1 MHTLKCKS
9 IEELVEV
16 VVETYELLHGDDRY
30 VSFVAKYDRAKEILK
45 ELVFY
50 GYDINFIEIA
60 GAEIDGYVDEFD
72 ITILNDVVSCEKI
85 KRGDRYYIA
94 EPKFVFFD
102 EEANSKCINSF
113 LSDMKYEFQITDE
126 KESND
131 TDQMIDCHDC
141 DDYDCDL
148 RCQDEIPTVNFDKD
162 GKGFKYEKSDAT
174 GYQSISYRSSEPV
187 NKDDLSDILRKFYF

>member
-102 EEANSKCINSF
+102 EEANSKCISSF
-113 LSDMKYEFQITDE
+113 LSDMKYEFQLTE
-126 KESND
+126 EESND
-131 TDQMIDCHDC
+131 ADQMIDRHDC

-187 NKDDLSDILRKFYF
+187 RKDDLSDILRKFYF

>member
-1 MHTLKCKS
+1 MHTLKCKN

-85 KRGDRYYIA
+85 KRGDRYCIA

-102 EEANSKCINSF
+102 EEANSKCISSF
-113 LSDMKYEFQITDE
+113 LSDMKYEFQITND
-126 KESND
+126 ESND
-131 TDQMIDCHDC
+131 DADQMIDCHDC

-162 GKGFKYEKSDAT
+162 GKGFRYEKSDAT

-187 NKDDLSDILRKFYF
+187 SKDDLSDILRKFYF

>member
-1 MHTLKCKS
+1 MHTLKCKN

-102 EEANSKCINSF
+102 EKANSKCISSF
-113 LSDMKYEFQITDE
+113 LSDMKYEFQITDD
-126 KESND
+126 ESSD
-131 TDQMIDCHDC
+131 DADQMIDCHDC

-187 NKDDLSDILRKFYF
+187 SKDDLSDILRKFYF

>member
-102 EEANSKCINSF
+102 EEANSKCISSF
-113 LSDMKYEFQITDE
+113 LSDMKYEFQLTDE
-126 KESND
+126 EEDND
-131 TDQMIDCHDC
+131 IDQMIDCHDC

-148 RCQDEIPTVNFDKD
+148 RCQDEIPTVDFDKD

-187 NKDDLSDILRKFYF
+187 SKDDLSDILRKFYF

>member
-1 MHTLKCKS
+1 MHTLKCKN

-30 VSFVAKYDRAKEILK
+30 ISFVAKYDRAKEILK

-113 LSDMKYEFQITDE
+113 LSDMKYEFQITDD
-126 KESND
+126 ESSD
-131 TDQMIDCHDC
+131 GTDQMIDCHDC

>member
-113 LSDMKYEFQITDE
+113 LSDMKYEFQITDD
-126 KESND
+126 ESSD
-131 TDQMIDCHDC
+131 DADQMIDCHDC

-187 NKDDLSDILRKFYF
+187 SKDDLSDILRKFYF

>member
-1 MHTLKCKS
+1 MHTLKCKN

-102 EEANSKCINSF
+102 EEANSKCISSF
-113 LSDMKYEFQITDE
+113 LSDMKYEFQLTDE
-126 KESND
+126 EEDND
-131 TDQMIDCHDC
+131 IDQMIDCRDC

-162 GKGFKYEKSDAT
+162 GKGFKYEKSDAA
-174 GYQSISYRSSEPV
+174 GYQSISYRSSKPV
-187 NKDDLSDILRKFYF
+187 SKDDLSDILRKFYF

>member
-126 KESND
+126 ESD
-131 TDQMIDCHDC
+131 DESDHMIDCHDC

-148 RCQDEIPTVNFDKD
+148 RCQDDSTDVDFSDDGQGFTCSKHDKN
-162 GKGFKYEKSDAT
+162 
-174 GYQSISYRSSEPV
+174 GYRSISYWSSEPV
-187 NKDDLSDILRKFYF
+187 DKDHLSEILKKFYF

>member
-1 MHTLKCKS
+1 MHTLKCKN

-60 GAEIDGYVDEFD
+60 GAEIDGYVDEFN

-102 EEANSKCINSF
+102 EEANSKCISSF
-113 LSDMKYEFQITDE
+113 LSDMKYEFQITNDE
-126 KESND
+126 SD
-131 TDQMIDCHDC
+131 DSSDQELSCHCDSDLDCHDDSADVDFS
-141 DDYDCDL
+141 DDGQGFTCSKH
-148 RCQDEIPTVNFDKD
+148 DKN
-162 GKGFKYEKSDAT
+162 
-174 GYQSISYRSSEPV
+174 GYRSISYWSSEPV
-187 NKDDLSDILRKFYF
+187 NKDRLSEILKSFYL

>member
-1 MHTLKCKS
+1 MHTLKCKN

-85 KRGDRYYIA
+85 KHGDRYYIA

-102 EEANSKCINSF
+102 EKANSKRISSF
-113 LSDMKYEFQITDE
+113 LSDMKYEFQITDD
-126 KESND
+126 ESSD
-131 TDQMIDCHDC
+131 DADQMIDCHDC

-148 RCQDEIPTVNFDKD
+148 RCQDEIPTVSFYKD
-162 GKGFKYEKSDAT
+162 EKGFRYETSDAT

-187 NKDDLSDILRKFYF
+187 SKDDLSDILRKFYF

>member
-50 GYDINFIEIA
+50 GYDINFV
-60 GAEIDGYVDEFD
+60 EIDGPEINGYVDEFD

-85 KRGDRYYIA
+85 KHGDRYYWSN
-94 EPKFVFFD
+94 PKFVFFD
-102 EEANSKCINSF
+102 ENANSKCIASYD
-113 LSDMKYEFQITDE
+113 SDMKYEFQITDE
-126 KESND
+126 ESSD
-131 TDQMIDCHDC
+131 GSDQELCCHC
-141 DDYDCDL
+141 DSDL
-148 RCQDEIPTVNFDKD
+148 ECQDASTDVDFSDDGHGFTYSKYDDKN
-162 GKGFKYEKSDAT
+162 
-174 GYQSISYRSSEPV
+174 GYQSISYWSSDPV
-187 NKDDLSDILRKFYF
+187 NKDDLTDILRKFYF

>member
-1 MHTLKCKS
+1 MHTLKCKN

-102 EEANSKCINSF
+102 EEANSKCISSF
-113 LSDMKYEFQITDE
+113 LSDMKYEFQITDD
-126 KESND
+126 ESSD
-131 TDQMIDCHDC
+131 DADQMIDCHDC
-141 DDYDCDL
+141 EDYDCDL

-187 NKDDLSDILRKFYF
+187 SKDDLSDILRKFYF